1 VPLLPK
7 AKLSKAIMRT
17 TLREKAV
24 LWVVGLTMA
33 ASVELLL
40 RSQISPLSLAGVAV
54 LAPTVLVLGLL
65 ATFVLRRRL
74 PE

>member
-1 VPLLPK
+1 MPLLPK

>member
-1 VPLLPK
+1 
-7 AKLSKAIMRT
+7 MRT